1 MRLARKLF
9 LLATMAVA
17 ALALSASAATA
28 QVHIEQEHGVSDN
41 EPCPALTGPPNVTGG
56 CHLEIRSERHLPLV
70 LQTAGGPVTLS
81 NCRVHLEGR
90 VGEDGV
96 GWVTRMTFTPEIPP
110 TNPSCTRAPCDSA
123 AGVVTPWPVAITEA
137 AGVGTVETTFCLRT
151 IASGPGGAGTSCE
164 VHLPWND
171 NGSHQYEYGVSAT
184 YSCENLPPVSIQ
196 NVHFIN
202 EGGTP
207 KEDIEI
213 VH

>member
-9 LLATMAVA
+9 LLATMIVA
-17 ALALSASAATA
+17 ALALSASAASA
-28 QVHIEQEHGVSDN
+28 QVHVEQEHGIGDN
-41 EPCPALTGPPNVTGG
+41 EPCAEIG
-56 CHLEIRSERHLPLV
+56 CHFEVKAEVAIPLV

-81 NCRVHLEGR
+81 NCEVHLETR
-90 VGEDGV
+90 VGEDGT
-96 GWVTRMTFTPEIPP
+96 GTVTRITLTNTTPPS
-110 TNPSCTRAPCDSA
+110 NPGCTRTACDTA
-123 AGVVTPWPVAITEA
+123 GGVVTPWPLSIAEA
-137 AGVGTVETTFCLRT
+137 AGVETVETTFCLRT
-151 IASGPGGAGTSCE
+151 IASGPGGAGTMCD

-171 NGSHQYEYGVSAT
+171 NGSHQYEIGNNAT